1 MCCVCAAHTKKLYF
15 MASVFCLNATNN
27 KKKCVYDSWM
37 LDVQYKNMK
46 YQLTS
51 ANKNKFALRDVI
63 KLVG

>member
-1 MCCVCAAHTKKLYF
+1 
-15 MASVFCLNATNN
+15 
-27 KKKCVYDSWM
+27 M